1 MQIKISGVENLQASN
16 AQTIQDLSNFYIE
29 TLVSNKL
36 ALAKRV
42 EKAVKNLPEIVSG
55 SAGSKRKN
63 ANHRI
68 YKYKVLFI
76 SIIAYL
82 IK

>member
-1 MQIKISGVENLQASN
+1 M
-16 AQTIQDLSNFYIE
+16 IE
-29 TLVSNKL
+29 TDFKKAGLPLVSNKL

-42 EKAVKNLPEIVSG
+42 DKAVKIPAENLPEIVSG

-76 SIIAYL
+76 SIMYL